1 MPVAQRI
8 RALRYERSGWGFES
22 LQAYHNTPVRMVM
35 RHESSKLVGTVR
47 FCPGVP
53 NTPVAQWIEH
63 YPAKVEVVGSTPTRR
78 AIAPQGAIFIC
89 GAKMKDTITFDD
101 FLKLDIRVGQI
112 VSAEPV
118 PKSKKLL
125 KLQVDFG
132 TEIGTRTILA
142 GIAGP
147 DPLGRSDSLNLE
159 KPKVLAVVNLAPRMM
174 MGIESHGMLLASHD
188 DLDIVW
194 LTSVNGVVPNGS
206 EVS

>member
-1 MPVAQRI
+1 
-8 RALRYERSGWGFES
+8 
-22 LQAYHNTPVRMVM
+22 
-35 RHESSKLVGTVR
+35 
-47 FCPGVP
+47 
-53 NTPVAQWIEH
+53 
-63 YPAKVEVVGSTPTRR
+63 
-78 AIAPQGAIFIC
+78 
-89 GAKMKDTITFDD
+89 MKDTITFDD